1 MLNVANNIELQIS
14 LLLFVSLVGH
24 LVAQRIGQS
33 VVVGEI
39 LVGIVV
45 GPSLLGWITYTDFI
59 ASTATMG
66 AILLLFAI
74 GLQTKFKD
82 ITSLTS
88 LLVAV
93 AGVIVPW
100 LGGYFLALLFG
111 YDTVSA
117 IYIGT
122 ALTATSVAITAHVL
136 KEMGKLDTNVA
147 KIIIGAAVVDDVM
160 GLLALS
166 VTTEYSTHEI
176 TAMSIA
182 RTGIIAVLFL
192 AFGIYLGVKLFAR
205 KLEHLYEWSL
215 SHRMPMMAFIGAVT
229 VAFFYSVVAEL
240 AGLSGIVG
248 AFIAGVSLE
257 NSNIKCYRV
266 GASYL
271 EAIFASIFFV
281 SLGILVDVHA
291 ASGAVVFV
299 LALTIVA
306 ILTKMIGG
314 YLPARLMGSDNT
326 ESVVIGLGIVP
337 RGEIAM
343 IAALIGL
350 NAGVIGQEIY
360 SSILVMSLLTT
371 VFAPII
377 ITRIYE
383 KQAARLAAAG
393 A

>member
-1 MLNVANNIELQIS
+1 MMDISQNIELQIS

-24 LVAQRIGQS
+24 LIAQRIGQS
-33 VVVGEI
+33 IVVGEI
-39 LVGIVV
+39 LVGILV

-66 AILLLFAI
+66 AIFLLFAV
-74 GLQTKFKD
+74 GLQTKIRD
-82 ITSLTS
+82 ISNLTS
-88 LLVAV
+88 LLVALI
-93 AGVIVPW
+93 GVIIPW
-100 LGGYFLALLFG
+100 IGGYFLTVAFG
-111 YDTVSA
+111 YNTVSA
-117 IYIGT
+117 IYVGT

-136 KEMGKLDTNVA
+136 KEMGKLDTSA
-147 KIIIGAAVVDDVM
+147 SKIIIGAAVVDDVL

-166 VTTEYSTHEI
+166 ITTDFASHEI
-176 TAMSIA
+176 TALSILKIA
-182 RTGIIAVLFL
+182 IIAIVFLF
-192 AFGIYLGVKLFAR
+192 FGVYLGMNFFAR
-205 KLEHLYEWSL
+205 KLEYLYGWSQKNN
-215 SHRMPMMAFIGAVT
+215 MPMMAFIGAVT
-229 VAFFYSVVAEL
+229 IAFFYSVIAEI

-257 NSNIKCYRV
+257 NSNIKCYRI

-281 SLGILVDVHA
+281 SLGILVDLHA

-299 LALTIVA
+299 LAITVVA
-306 ILTKMIGG
+306 ILTKFLGG
-314 YLPARLMGSDNT
+314 YFPSRIMGVGHTD
-326 ESVVIGLGIVP
+326 SVIIGLGIVP

-360 SSILVMSLLTT
+360 SSILVMSLITT
-371 VFAPII
+371 IFAPIF

-383 KQAARLAAAG
+383 KRAHSDV
-393 A
+393 